1 MNARGRNLICPLNSG
16 SATLSALSPLFFK
29 FPVISNTD
37 TSDVGTSEAGE
48 TMPVKVIPSSF
59 FFFLAALDVHII
71 ATFVKFS
78 L

>member
-1 MNARGRNLICPLNSG
+1 MSADGRNLIYPLNSG
-16 SATLSALSPLFFK
+16 SATLSAHSPLFFE

-37 TSDVGTSEAGE
+37 TSNVGTAEAGD
-48 TMPVKVIPSSF
+48 TMPVKVISSF
-59 FFFLAALDVHII
+59 FFASMAVHII